1 MPLLSGM
8 LEGEETNAVLGER
21 REINRRHRTRR
32 CGFERLVS
40 TDELLGQDAGARGTG
55 VPVWRTIT

>member
-1 MPLLSGM
+1 M